1 MTRTSDKALR
11 ASIEAGLEVGVQRVI
26 PIIVTAGFALAAA
39 SAAADLGGVAP
50 PLPSVDNAPTDSGLA
65 SDPDAVTTALDRL
78 QATTEAAMTNW
89 KEGRARLHDAAAKQ
103 AEARAEGAPASP
115 FVMLSTEGWDSSFDR
130 APNAQD
136 TLQALFPFNLPGQTK
151 AVRSYTEAATGNFDA
166 DRYATYINVASEA
179 GQRWLERAAALERAE
194 VRRVRL
200 ARIDEALS
208 LQEAK
213 FQLGE
218 VAGTEV
224 MQLDLEHVRETSQLA
239 ADEAASESAREALI
253 ELCLH
258 ECEMP
263 MVGDL
268 EVLVGETRTPEENA
282 LTLEAVEA
290 GGMLRQ
296 SRAVSAS
303 TVARSELIS
312 RTAYGRPA
320 VGVEWERFPTLYGA
334 PSYDAWGG
342 FLSLPLPIGRA
353 GKQTK
358 LAAQEQAAASKER
371 VEGIRRE
378 LFRRAA
384 SARVR
389 AEAASRRLST
399 LATVLPDLP
408 SIEYSLSQQF
418 RLGAISYLAYLD
430 GLKRL
435 DEVQMEAV
443 AARKDLLLARLELGS
458 ILADPTVFPLPTI
471 EGDEQ

>member
-1 MTRTSDKALR
+1 MESEDSSKSD
-11 ASIEAGLEVGVQRVI
+11 V
-26 PIIVTAGFALAAA
+26 
-39 SAAADLGGVAP
+39 
-50 PLPSVDNAPTDSGLA
+50 
-65 SDPDAVTTALDRL
+65 VTTARDRL
-78 QATTEAAMTNW
+78 TATTKAAMRNW

-103 AEARAEGAPASP
+103 AEARAEGAPQSP
-115 FVMLSTEGWDSSFDR
+115 SVMLYTEGWDSSFER

-136 TLQALFPFNLPGQTK
+136 TLQVLFPFNLPGQTK
-151 AVRSYTEAATGNFDA
+151 AVRSYTDAAIEGLDA
-166 DRYATYINVASEA
+166 DRYGRHISVAREA
-179 GQRWLERAAALERAE
+179 GQRWVERAAAMETVE

-200 ARIDEALS
+200 ARIDEALA

-218 VAGTEV
+218 VAGIEV
-224 MQLDLEHVRETSQLA
+224 MQLDLEHVRETAQLA
-239 ADEAASESAREALI
+239 ADEAAGESARESLI
-253 ELCLH
+253 ELCADG
-258 ECEMP
+258 CEMP
-263 MVGDL
+263 VVGDL
-268 EVLVGETRTPEENA
+268 EELVGETETPKKDT
-282 LTLEAVEA
+282 LTLEAVES

-296 SRAVSAS
+296 ARAASAS
-303 TVARSELIS
+303 TIARSELVS

-320 VGVEWERFPTLYGA
+320 VGMEWEHFPTLYGV

-358 LAAQEQAAASKER
+358 VAAHEKAAASQER

-378 LFRRAA
+378 LLRRAA
-384 SARVR
+384 SAR
-389 AEAASRRLST
+389 AQADAASRRLST

-430 GLKRL
+430 GLTRL
-435 DEVQMEAV
+435 DDVRMEAV

-458 ILADPTVFPLPTI
+458 ILADPSVFPLPTA
-471 EGDEQ
+471 EEEQ